1 MPGLR
6 AENTRRTP
14 VPAVNYRLEGE
25 IAVLSFS
32 NPPVNALSLVVRTG
46 LMEGLER
53 AAADDAVRAIVITGA
68 GGTFSSG
75 ADINEIASGAALTAP
90 TLRDLQAHMESS
102 RKPLVAAIDG
112 IAFGGG
118 FEIAL
123 TCHWRV
129 GSRSAKVGLPEV
141 KLGLLPG
148 AGGTQRFTRLA
159 GPAAALEA
167 ITSGA
172 PLAPSRALELRLV
185 DAVADDALTA
195 AIALARRA
203 VSEHWPLRI
212 TSDISEHLREGTSAL
227 FADFRRR
234 LAAKARGQL
243 APVRIVDAI
252 EAAATRS
259 KEDAFRLE
267 REYFVECRDS
277 PQRKALTHVFFAERE
292 ARRIPGLPSDTKPL
306 PIRTAAV
313 IGAGTMGGG
322 IAMNF
327 ANAGIPVAL
336 LEVSTEALE
345 RGLAVIRKNYA
356 ASVARGSLAPAR
368 AEQALALIR
377 GVSDDPALASADIVI
392 EAVFEDLAVKRE
404 VFARLD
410 RVAAPHAILAT
421 NTSTLDIDAIAAST
435 ARPAQVVGTHFFS
448 PANVMKLLENVRG
461 RQTSAETIA
470 TVMALGKTLG
480 KIPVLAGNC
489 DGFIGNRML
498 MFYGSEA
505 EFLLEEGATPEQI
518 DRVMENFGFAMGP
531 FAMRDLA
538 GNDVGFLIRKGRKL
552 PPDERFS
559 PILERLVAQGRLG
572 QKSGQGFYR
581 YEGRTRIPD
590 PEVTALIE
598 GVSRELG
605 IRRRDIPDGEVLDRL
620 LHPLVNEGARIVDE
634 GIAIRASDVDVVYVY
649 GYGFPAYR
657 GGPMFWAEQAGLGRV
672 VETMRRLAP
681 THGARWRPAPL
692 LEKLAA
698 AGQGWS
704 AAQRDDLA
712 AGSIR

>member
-1 MPGLR
+1 M
-6 AENTRRTP
+6 
-14 VPAVNYRLEGE
+14 PAVNYRLEGE
-25 IAVLSFS
+25 VAVLNIA
-32 NPPVNALSLVVRTG
+32 NPPMNPLSLPVRGG
-46 LMEGLER
+46 LMEGLKR
-53 AAADDAVRAIVITGA
+53 AAADDAVAAIVITGA

-75 ADINEIASGAALTAP
+75 ADINEIASGAAPTPP
-90 TLRDLQAHMESS
+90 TLRDLQGQMEAS

-118 FEIAL
+118 LEIAL

-129 GSRSAKVGLPEV
+129 AGRDARVGLPEV

-172 PLAPSRALELRLV
+172 AIPADRALELHLV
-185 DAVADDALTA
+185 DAVADEPLAA
-195 AIALARRA
+195 AIAFARRA
-203 VSEHWPLRI
+203 VSEHRPLRV
-212 TSDISEHLREGTSAL
+212 TSDIGEHLREGTPEL

-234 LAAKARGQL
+234 LAGRARGQL
-243 APVRIVDAI
+243 APFRIIDSI
-252 EAAATRS
+252 EAACTRP
-259 KEDAFRLE
+259 KEEAFRLE
-267 REYFVECRDS
+267 REYFMECRDS
-277 PQRKALTHVFFAERE
+277 PQRQALTHVFFAERD
-292 ARRIPGLPSDTKPL
+292 ARRIPGLPEATQPL

-313 IGAGTMGGG
+313 VGAGTMGGG

-327 ANAGIPVAL
+327 ANAGIQVAL
-336 LEVSTEALE
+336 LEVSDEALE
-345 RGLAVIRKNYA
+345 RGVGVIRKNYS
-356 ASVARGSLAPAR
+356 ASVARGSLSEAR
-368 AEQALALIR
+368 AAQALALIR
-377 GVSDDPALASADIVI
+377 GVNDYQAIGGADIII
-392 EAVFEDLAVKRE
+392 EAVFEDLKVKRE

-410 RVAAPHAILAT
+410 QVAAPHAILAT

-435 ARPAQVVGTHFFS
+435 SRPAQVVGTHFFS

-461 RQTSAETIA
+461 RQTSAQTIA

-505 EFLLEEGATPEQI
+505 EFLLEEGATPEQV
-518 DRVMENFGFAMGP
+518 DRVMEGFGFAMGP

-538 GNDVGFLIRKGRKL
+538 GNDVGFLIRKGRTL
-552 PPDERFS
+552 PADERWS
-559 PILERLVAQGRLG
+559 PILERIVATGRLG
-572 QKSGQGFYR
+572 QKSGRGFYR
-581 YEGRTRIPD
+581 YEGRTRIVD
-590 PEVTALIE
+590 PEVTSLIE

-605 IRRRDIPDGEVLDRL
+605 TRRREIPDEEILDRL
-620 LHPLVNEGARIVDE
+620 LHPLVNEGARILEE
-634 GIAIRASDVDVVYVY
+634 GIALRAGDIDVVYVY
-649 GYGFPAYR
+649 GYGFPAFR
-657 GGPMFWAEQAGLGRV
+657 GGPMFWAERSGLGRV

-692 LEKLAA
+692 LERLAA
-698 AGQGWS
+698 AGQGFD
-704 AAQRDDLA
+704 AAQRHT
-712 AGSIR
+712 

>member
-1 MPGLR
+1 MP
-6 AENTRRTP
+6 AES
-14 VPAVNYRLEGE
+14 YRLEGE
-25 IAVLSFS
+25 IALLSFA

-46 LMEGLER
+46 LMERLER
-53 AAADDAVRAIVITGA
+53 AAADDAVRAIVITGV

-172 PLAPSRALELRLV
+172 PLGASRALELRLL
-185 DAVADDALTA
+185 DAVADDAVA
-195 AIALARRA
+195 AAFALARQA
-203 VSEHWPLRI
+203 LAEHWPLRV
-212 TSDISEHLREGTSAL
+212 TSEISEHLPEGTPEL
-227 FADFRRR
+227 FAEFRRR
-234 LAAKARGQL
+234 VAAKARGQV
-243 APVRIVDAI
+243 APLRIIDSI
-252 EAAATRS
+252 EAACTRP
-259 KEDAFRLE
+259 KEEAFRLE
-267 REYFVECRDS
+267 RQYFLECRDS

-292 ARRIPGLPSDTKPL
+292 ARRIPGIPADTEPL
-306 PIRTAAV
+306 PVRSAAV

-336 LEVSTEALE
+336 LEVSPQALE
-345 RGLAVIRKNYA
+345 RGLGVIRANYA
-356 ASVARGSLAPAR
+356 ASVKRGSLTQAR
-368 AEQALALIR
+368 AEEAIGLIR
-377 GVSDDPALASADIVI
+377 GVSDYQALREADLVI
-392 EAVFEDLAVKRE
+392 EAVFEDLEVKRA
-404 VFARLD
+404 VFARLNE
-410 RVAAPHAILAT
+410 VAAPHAILAT

-435 ARPAQVVGTHFFS
+435 ARPDKVVGTHFFS

-461 RQTSAETIA
+461 RDTSAQTIA
-470 TVMALGKTLG
+470 SVMALGRTLG

-518 DRVMENFGFAMGP
+518 DRVMEEFGFAMGP
-531 FAMRDLA
+531 LAVRDLA
-538 GNDVGFLIRKGRKL
+538 GNDVGFRIRKGRKL
-552 PPDERFS
+552 PADERWS
-559 PILERLVAQGRLG
+559 PILERIVAGGRLG
-572 QKSGQGFYR
+572 QKSGKGFYR
-581 YEGRTRIPD
+581 YEGRTRIVD

-598 GVSRELG
+598 EVSRELG
-605 IRRRDIPDGEVLDRL
+605 IRRRAIPDEEIRERL
-620 LHPLVNEGARIVDE
+620 LHPLVNEGARILEE
-634 GIAIRASDVDVVYVY
+634 GIAIRASDIDVVYVY
-649 GYGFPAYR
+649 GYGFPAYK
-657 GGPMFWAEQAGLGRV
+657 GGPMFWGEESGLAPV

-692 LEKLAA
+692 LERLVREGGGFRSVKIKP
-698 AGQGWS
+698 
-704 AAQRDDLA
+704 
-712 AGSIR
+712 GS